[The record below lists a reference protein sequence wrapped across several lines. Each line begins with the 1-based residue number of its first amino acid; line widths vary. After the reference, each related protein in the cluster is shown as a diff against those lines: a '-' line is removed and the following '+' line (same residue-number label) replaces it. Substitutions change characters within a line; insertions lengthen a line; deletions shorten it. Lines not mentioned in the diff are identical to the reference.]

1 MAKGRAGTH
10 STVIDA
16 AKPLVALLDARGRV
30 SRGVIEA
37 RVGAGGH
44 TIKVSPQKGA
54 LRVTVV
60 AKGAK
65 QELHVYGVSLEEMK
79 VILADKSLR
88 NFLVRIGHPRPDA
101 GHQE

>member
-1 MAKGRAGTH
+1 MARGRAGTH

-16 AKPLVALLDARGRV
+16 AQPVVALLEKHGRV
-30 SRGVIEA
+30 SRGIIEA

-44 TIKVSPQKGA
+44 SIKVLPLDGA

-65 QELHVYGVSLEEMK
+65 QELHVYGISLEKIGEL
-79 VILADKSLR
+79 LADKSLR
-88 NFLVRIGHPRPDA
+88 HFLVRLPEGSP
-101 GHQE
+101 